1 MLVTIDTGGTK
12 TLISSFG
19 RDGKM
24 GESIKFPTP
33 GEPAE
38 YAQTLKKVVRERYG
52 NKHVDAIVIAMPGVI
67 INGVVQ
73 WAPNIGH
80 GWQMVPVYKLLHD
93 MLPGV
98 PVLIENDV
106 KLAGLGEARAMH
118 STPTSVM
125 YISISTGVGIGVI
138 ENGKI
143 DQAMRKSE
151 AGHMFIEYD
160 GRIQRYESF
169 ASGRAIVTIYKKFAR
184 EITSKRTWRQ
194 IADRISRGLL
204 VLIPIIQPDVIV
216 FGGSVGTYYERY
228 GDYLKEILTTHLPDH
243 IPCPK
248 LVQAKHPE
256 EAVVY
261 GCYYYGIDY
270 LANKAAKKR

>member
-1 MLVTIDTGGTK
+1 
-12 TLISSFG
+12 
-19 RDGKM
+19 M

-33 GEPAE
+33 GEPAD
-38 YAQTLKKVVRERYG
+38 YAKTIKQVVRERYG
-52 NKHVDAIVIAMPGVI
+52 DKKVDAIVMAFPSAIDKGVA
-67 INGVVQ
+67 V

-80 GWQMVPVYKLLHD
+80 GWVNVPVHRMLHD
-93 MLPGV
+93 ILPGV

-118 STPTSVM
+118 PVPGTAM
-125 YISISTGVGIGVI
+125 YISISTGIGVGLI
-138 ENGKI
+138 EDGRI
-143 DQAMRKSE
+143 DKAMRKSE
-151 AGHMFIEYD
+151 AGHMFIEYN
-160 GRIQRYESF
+160 GRVQRYESF
-169 ASGRAIVTIYKKFAR
+169 ASGRAIVEVYKKFAR
-184 EITSKRTWRQ
+184 EIKSKRVWRQ

-204 VLIPIIQPDVIV
+204 VLIPIIQPDYII

-228 GDYLKEILTTHLPDH
+228 GEYLQEILTTHLPDH

-270 LANKAAKKR
+270 LADKAATKR

>member
-38 YAQTLKKVVRERYG
+38 YAKTLKKVVRERYG
-52 NKHVDAIVIAMPGVI
+52 NKHVDAIVMAMPGVI
-67 INGVVQ
+67 DKGVVK

-80 GWQMVPVYKLLHD
+80 GWLNVPIHKLVHD

-106 KLAGLGEARAMH
+106 KLAGLGEARIMH
-118 STPTSVM
+118 TVPSSVM
-125 YISISTGVGIGVI
+125 YISISTGIGIGLI

-160 GRIQRYESF
+160 GRVQRYETF
-169 ASGRAIVTIYKKFAR
+169 ASGKAIVKVYKKFAR

-228 GDYLKEILTTHLPDH
+228 GAYLKEILTHHLPEH

-270 LANKAAKKR
+270 LASKKAPRR

>member
-38 YAQTLKKVVRERYG
+38 YSKIVKQVVRERYG
-52 NKHVDAIVIAMPGVI
+52 DKKVDAIVMAFPSAINKGVAL
-67 INGVVQ
+67 
-73 WAPNIGH
+73 WAPNIGK
-80 GWQMVPVYKLLHD
+80 GWVKVPVYDLLKD

-106 KLAGLGEARAMH
+106 NLAGLGEARAMRKVPE
-118 STPTSVM
+118 SAM
-125 YISISTGVGIGVI
+125 YISVSTGIGIGII
-138 ENGKI
+138 EDSHI
-143 DQAMRKSE
+143 DKAMRKSE
-151 AGHMFIEYD
+151 AGHMAIEYN
-160 GRIQRYESF
+160 GRVQKYEEF
-169 ASGRAIVTIYKKFAR
+169 ASGRAIVKVYKKFAR
-184 EITSKRTWRQ
+184 EITSKRVWRQ

-204 VLIPIIQPDVIV
+204 VLTPIIQPDVII

-228 GDYLKEILTTHLPDH
+228 GEYLEETLKKHLPEN
-243 IPCPK
+243 IPAPK

-270 LANKAAKKR
+270 LTGKPATK